1 MTDFRFQQFI
11 AGQWVNANNGAVWE
25 LINPA
30 TEQPLGTMPY
40 GDGDDVNAAIE
51 AASKAFP
58 AWSGRTAY
66 DRAAIL
72 QRLPQWIEDRL
83 EALARIT
90 TEESGKPIAQ
100 SRTEWQVAG
109 NLFHWYGEECKR
121 AYGRTIPARKAGR
134 RILVT
139 HQPIGVVGTITAWN
153 FPISNAARAWS
164 AALAAGCTVVGRPS
178 EYTPRSLMALAQGL
192 SECGIPEGV
201 INLVNG
207 DAAAM
212 GSAMLKH
219 KALRKLHFT
228 GSTRVGKLLMDG
240 ASETV
245 TRLSLE
251 LGGNA
256 PAIIFPDVDVAKV
269 VQDALTVKFRN
280 GGQVCIAPQRFFV
293 HSQIIEEFLDHA
305 VRLVESYQ
313 VGNGLDESTDI
324 GPMIN
329 HKQRQNVESL
339 IAEAR
344 QEGVQILT
352 GGQRPDS
359 QPQGYFYAPTV
370 ATNLTPDSVLWKQEI
385 FGPVVP
391 VMPFEDAEAVL
402 AQANATDY
410 GLAAYVCTRDM
421 NTAIQLYEGL
431 EFGMVGVN
439 DWLPSTPEAPFGG
452 FKESGIDRECGAEGL
467 DSYLETKAVYI
478 GLDS

>member
-1 MTDFRFQQFI
+1 MTDFRFQQLI
-11 AGQWVNANNGAVWE
+11 DGQWVDASNGGVWE

-30 TEQPLGTMPY
+30 TEQALGTLPY
-40 GDGDDVNAAIE
+40 GNADDANAAIAV
-51 AASKAFP
+51 AARAFP
-58 AWSGRTAY
+58 DWSQRTAY
-66 DRAAIL
+66 DRSAIL
-72 QRLPQWIEDRL
+72 ARVQGWIDERLDS
-83 EALARIT
+83 LARIT
-90 TEESGKPIAQ
+90 TEESGKPLAQ
-100 SRTEWQVAG
+100 AQTEWQVVG
-109 NLFHWYGEECKR
+109 NLFQWYSEECKR
-121 AYGRTIPARKAGR
+121 AYGRMIPARKPGR

-192 SECGIPEGV
+192 SECGIPAGV

-207 DAAAM
+207 EADPI
-212 GSAMLKH
+212 GKAMLSH
-219 KALRKLHFT
+219 KSLRKLHFT

-240 ASETV
+240 ASQTV

-269 VQDALTVKFRN
+269 VEEALTVKFRN

-313 VGNGLDESTDI
+313 VGNGLEASTDI

-329 HKQRQNVESL
+329 HKQRQHIENL
-339 IAEAR
+339 ITQAR

-352 GGQRPDS
+352 GGQRPS
-359 QPQGYFYAPTV
+359 HLAQGYFYQPTV
-370 ATNLTPDSVLWKQEI
+370 VSGLQPDSALWTQEI

-391 VMPFEDAEAVL
+391 VMAFDDTEAVL

-410 GLAAYVCTRDM
+410 GLAAYVCTHDM
-421 NTAIQLYEGL
+421 NTAIRLYEGL

-467 DSYLETKAVYI
+467 ESYLETKAVYI
-478 GLDS
+478 GL